1 MFLSPLQK
9 SFAEKLKLWKDKNA
23 ALTQTSCD
31 DLLKKLK
38 GELLDPVYKR
48 VRGPNGAQVSYSEI
62 IGAWSKIKDRFNSEA
77 VGAKDVTADAFFK
90 FSQVN

>member
-23 ALTQTSCD
+23 ALTQKSCD